1 MIQATVLGGFTV
13 SNATESNV
21 VGLSDCTAVMFVT
34 VAELVSDQDVDHRVQ
49 VVEKRQEVEGHLGPS
64 FVHCK
69 VE

>member
-1 MIQATVLGGFTV
+1 MRPRVTSWACL
-13 SNATESNV
+13 
-21 VGLSDCTAVMFVT
+21 TAVMF

-49 VVEKRQEVEGHLGPS
+49 VVEKGQEVEGHLGPS